1 MHVPTEDCPSAAENF
16 PGSQSVQA
24 DAASLPWYLP
34 AGHSRHRVIVVAP
47 VVVRYLPATQGV
59 QVREVSVKPM
69 AGPQYPALQVQSE
82 PSSLP
87 AGASEFAVHAEHVIS
102 AVSPL
107 VIENFPAPQSV
118 HATLPISALYLPAAQ
133 RTHSPMLFFV

>member
-1 MHVPTEDCPSAAENF
+1 MPTEDCPSAAENV
-16 PGSQSVQA
+16 PGAQSVQA

-87 AGASEFAVHAEHVIS
+87 AGASEFAVHAEQVLS
-102 AVSPL
+102 AIAALAAEYLPV
-107 VIENFPAPQSV
+107 PQSV
-118 HATLPISALYLPAAQ
+118 HVSFPLPALYEPAA
-133 RTHSPMLFFV
+133 HAAHAPLPSLV